1 MGNIILKHW
10 RVEKCPGRQ
19 RGAMW
24 FIPSS
29 QTNIYTHLHRHLAQT
44 PCREHT
50 LYTCCVRT
58 SRYTQHSRATVQL
71 SLHGGP
77 HTASRKEL
85 ILDFLEQSEG
95 SCEAAPRAARHRPPC
110 LPRCRTPWRAGA
122 GRPRR
127 AAGCSAAPGSPTC
140 SSAWTRTQ
148 L

>member
-24 FIPSS
+24 FVPSS
-29 QTNIYTHLHRHLAQT
+29 QTNIYTHLYRHLAQT
-44 PCREHT
+44 PCLEHT
-50 LYTCCVRT
+50 LYTCCVCT
-58 SRYTQHSRATVQL
+58 SRYT
-71 SLHGGP
+71 HGTRG
-77 HTASRKEL
+77 
-85 ILDFLEQSEG
+85 
-95 SCEAAPRAARHRPPC
+95 PPC
-110 LPRCRTPWRAGA
+110 SCPSMEGPTQPLERSLFLTFWNSLKAAVRQPREPRGTARLPRCRTPWRAGA